1 MEWKWFGLFSFQ
13 KKICAISLSFVGPQG
28 PNFFPKE
35 KWGWDCSAI
44 TSQGWHL
51 WEIVCNKRPGP
62 ILDMEGA
69 IVVKCELEAKKL
81 L

>member
-1 MEWKWFGLFSFQ
+1 MEWKWFGLFSFK
-13 KKICAISLSFVGPQG
+13 KKICGISLSFVGPHR
-28 PNFFPKE
+28 PDFFPKE
-35 KWGWDCSAI
+35 KWGCDCLAI
-44 TSQGWHL
+44 PSQGWYL
-51 WEIVCNKRPGP
+51 WEIVCNKRPSP